1 MHLSASRNFCSVL
14 SRTFSL
20 TYEYFCKKWCNKCKN
35 DGEKNDP
42 LDIAPARFYSLQYPM
57 NRVIPLKFIITPQFK
72 KFFFALFFINSAMIY
87 EYPPNLSGVII
98 WMEFSLRSFKLLK
111 MLHKHGNLIKLK
123 PMNSRGFGI
132 FIEFHWKF
140 FIGVALVNITKKKL
154 KTFYCYGE
162 H

>member
-98 WMEFSLRSFKLLK
+98 WMEFSLRKLQIAKNASQAWQLDK
-111 MLHKHGNLIKLK
+111 VETNELE
-123 PMNSRGFGI
+123 GI
-132 FIEFHWKF
+132 W
-140 FIGVALVNITKKKL
+140 NIYWISL
-154 KTFYCYGE
+154 EIFYWSCAC
-162 H
+162 